1 MFSSLS
7 RRRRRIWTVIILAG
21 LFTVGSLVVWFWPSE
36 SSSYQP
42 GQAVEGL
49 TSSLDRSAP
58 PEFPSVTFTE
68 GADEA
73 GIDFQHFSGSR
84 TSQLPEDM
92 GSGVAWIDYNN
103 DGWVDLFVV
112 NVAGPLPWSE
122 AQIDSS
128 RAHCALYRNEGDG
141 TFTEV
146 SERAGVDLRGIG
158 MGVARG
164 DYDNDGWTDLFVTTY
179 GENHLLHNEGDGTFE
194 EVSAS
199 AGIGDRE
206 GFWAG
211 AAFGDYN
218 RDGRLDLYVTGYVK
232 YDPEAR
238 TQEASKQYDV
248 ETPASINPSTFP
260 PERNLLYRNEGDGTF
275 TEVSEQAGVAD
286 PAGRG
291 LMATW
296 ADFTGDGRIDL
307 YVANDVSDN
316 RLYRNE
322 GDGTFTDVSRRAH
335 VADYRG
341 AMGLAVGD
349 WNVDQKLDLFVTH
362 WLAQENALYTN
373 LGRPPGSTDTGTRRP
388 VQFMDQ
394 ATQYGLGQVALDY
407 VGWGTSFF
415 DYDNDGL
422 LDLFVVNGST
432 LEREARPTT
441 LRPMPDLL
449 FWNRSPDAGF
459 FDASTVSGTNV
470 FRTSQGKPLDRDHV
484 GRGAAV
490 ADYDRDGD
498 LDFFVVNHGGPGQ
511 LFRNEGG
518 SEHHWLK
525 VHLEGRVTN
534 RSAIGARIRV
544 VTGERVQVRQVGA
557 QGSYL
562 SQNSLIQHVGLG
574 AHARVDTLH
583 VQWPSGKTQTRT
595 DVTVDQRVDLTEPV
609 SSEKADADS

>member
-1 MFSSLS
+1 MFSTLS
-7 RRRRRIWTVIILAG
+7 RRRRRILIVALLG
-21 LFTVGSLVVWFWPSE
+21 GVFLVGSVLVWMWPSDTSE
-36 SSSYQP
+36 YRP

-58 PEFPSVTFTE
+58 PQFPDVTFAE
-68 GADEA
+68 VSDEA
-73 GIDFQHFSGSR
+73 EIDFQHFSGTR

-92 GSGVAWIDYNN
+92 GSGAAWIDYNN
-103 DGWVDLFVV
+103 DGWLDLFVV
-112 NVAGPLPWSE
+112 NVAGPLTWSE
-122 AQIDSS
+122 ARRDTS
-128 RAHCALYRNEGDG
+128 RSHFALYRNEGDG

-146 SERAGVDLRGIG
+146 SEEAGVDLRGMG

-194 EVSAS
+194 EVSART
-199 AGIGDRE
+199 GVGDRE

-218 RDGRLDLYVTGYVK
+218 RDGHLDLYVTGYVQ
-232 YDPEAR
+232 YDSSAR
-238 TQEASKQYDV
+238 AQEATAQYDV

-275 TEVSEQAGVAD
+275 TEVSEEAGVAD
-286 PAGRG
+286 PEGRG

-316 RLYRNE
+316 RLFRNE
-322 GDGTFTDVSRRAH
+322 GNGTFTDVSRRAH

-373 LGRPPGSTDTGTRRP
+373 LGRPTGSEGAGERRP
-388 VQFMDQ
+388 VQFMDE
-394 ATQYGLGQVALDY
+394 ATQYGLGHAALDY

-422 LDLFVVNGST
+422 LDLFVVNGNT
-432 LEREARPTT
+432 LERKERPTE

-459 FDASTVSGTNV
+459 FDASDVSGTSV
-470 FRTSQGKPLDRDHV
+470 FRTAKGQPLTREYV

-498 LDFFVVNHGGPGQ
+498 LDFFVVNHSGPGQ
-511 LFRNEGG
+511 LFRNEG
-518 SEHHWLK
+518 SADQHWLA
-525 VHLEGRVTN
+525 VRLEGRESN
-534 RSAIGARIRV
+534 RSAIGARLRV
-544 VTGERVQVRQVGA
+544 VSDDRVQVRQVGA
-557 QGSYL
+557 QGPYL
-562 SQNSLIQHVGLG
+562 SQNSLVQHVGLG
-574 AHARVDTLH
+574 SDTRVDTLR
-583 VQWPSGKTQTRT
+583 VQWPSGATQLRT
-595 DVTVDQRVDLTEPV
+595 DVAADQRLELTEPTT
-609 SSEKADADS
+609 SSQSSSTP